1 MPARRLS
8 MRRIREVLR
17 LKFELG
23 LENRQIARSCRISH
37 SSVGNY
43 LIRARRAGL
52 SWPLPP
58 DLDDE
63 ALRQRLFPPDEQPAE
78 TSRPLPDFASIHQ
91 ELRRHKHVT
100 LQLLWQE
107 YKQVYPEGYQYSR
120 YCELY
125 ARWKGKLDLV
135 LRQDYRG
142 GDKLFVDHAGQ
153 TIPLTDPRTGEIREA
168 YLFVAT
174 LGASNYTYA
183 EATAHR
189 DLPSWIGSHDRAL
202 AFFGG
207 VPTVVVPDNWKTGV
221 TDPCFYDP
229 DLNPTYRQWAEH
241 YQTVVIP
248 ARVRKPKDKAKV
260 ENGVLVAERWILAAL
275 RKRTFFSI
283 SEVNQAVRERL
294 VELNNRKFRKLDTTR
309 ARLFEEV
316 DRPAL
321 KPLPA
326 EPYPYRESKKVR
338 VHPDYHVEIDRHYY
352 SVPYHYVHEQLEA
365 WIGEKTIEIFRCGL
379 RVALHVRSFD
389 VGRHTTLD
397 EHRPPQHQNLQWT
410 SDRMIRRGR
419 AVGPAVAEVLE
430 RIMASRPHPELGY
443 RSCLG
448 VLRLGK
454 QYTNERLE
462 AACRRA
468 LSVNTCSYRS
478 IRSILATGL
487 DRQPVE
493 SATSSPA
500 HDTVHTNV
508 RGSSY
513 YGSKEVRS

>member
-1 MPARRLS
+1 
-8 MRRIREVLR
+8 MRKIREVLR

-23 LENRQIARSCRISH
+23 LENRQIARSCRIPH

-43 LIRARRAGL
+43 LKRAQQAGL

-58 DLDDE
+58 DLGDE
-63 ALRQRLFPPDEQPAE
+63 GLERGLFPPDEQPVGA
-78 TSRPLPDFASIHQ
+78 SRPLPDLAAIHE

-107 YKQVYPEGYQYSR
+107 YKQVHPDGYQYSH

-135 LRQDYRG
+135 LRQDHRG

-153 TIPLTDPRTGEIREA
+153 TIPLTDPGSGEVREA

-183 EATAHR
+183 EATEHR

-221 TDPCFYDP
+221 TDPCFYEP
-229 DLNPTYRQWAEH
+229 ELNPTYRAWAQH
-241 YQTVVIP
+241 YGTAVIP
-248 ARVRKPKDKAKV
+248 ARVRKPRDKAKV

-283 SEVNQAVRERL
+283 TEVNQAVRELL
-294 VELNNRKFRKLDTTR
+294 VELNHRKFQKLDTTR
-309 ARLFEEV
+309 ARLFAEV

-326 EPYPYRESKKVR
+326 EPYPYRDWKKVR
-338 VHPDYHVEIDRHYY
+338 VHPDYHVEVDRHYY

-365 WIGEKTIEIFRCGL
+365 RIGEKTIEIFRCGL
-379 RVALHVRSFD
+379 RVALHVRSFA

-397 EHRPPQHQNLQWT
+397 EHRPAQHRHLEWT
-410 SDRMIRRGR
+410 SDRMIARGK
-419 AVGPAVAEVLE
+419 AVGPATAEVCQ

-443 RSCLG
+443 RSCMG

-493 SATSSPA
+493 STPPSPA

-513 YGSKEVRS
+513 YGSKEVTS